1 MTKVGDLEFRGVYSA
16 YGYQIGT
23 LFLFERR
30 SREAQDSPKLMHSYF
45 LSLPS
50 DGITKRCWEMN

>member
-30 SREAQDSPKLMHSYF
+30 SREAQDSPKLMQSYF

-50 DGITKRCWEMN
+50 DGITGTE